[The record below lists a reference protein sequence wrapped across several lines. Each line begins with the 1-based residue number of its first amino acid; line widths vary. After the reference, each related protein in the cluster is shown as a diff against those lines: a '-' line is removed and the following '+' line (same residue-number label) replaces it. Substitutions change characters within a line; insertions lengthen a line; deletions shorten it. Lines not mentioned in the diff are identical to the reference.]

1 MIPKQRSRTPTKIA
15 VVPLIEDQAAAVCY
29 HTIIRRIYVRKW
41 RLTSRELMMVM
52 LDEDDHDDLV
62 LVAGAGDSSQ
72 TPIVPIRGFA
82 REKDSMAFP
91 GHTACTA
98 GVDIC
103 TR

>member
-1 MIPKQRSRTPTKIA
+1 MFENGAFR
-15 VVPLIEDQAAAVCY
+15 E
-29 HTIIRRIYVRKW
+29 W
-41 RLTSRELMMVM
+41 RLTSSTRGLLMMVM
-52 LDEDDHDDLV
+52 LDEDDHQHDLV
-62 LVAGAGDSSQ
+62 LVVAAGGEVSSQ